1 MIRIVLDA
9 NQFVSALLK
18 HGSNPAQIITLV
30 REDKAKLLMSEEI
43 ISEIND
49 VLLYPKILKRHG
61 KSPEYIAGF
70 VKKLRA
76 VSVLTRA
83 ALKIDAIK
91 DDPSDNKY
99 LECAVEGRAGYIISG
114 DKHLKG
120 LNIFRGIRIVTPAE
134 FLMIVKA
141 QTKPISSS

>member
-1 MIRIVLDA
+1 MIRTVLDA

-18 HGSNPAQIITLV
+18 PGSNPAQIISLI

-43 ISEIND
+43 ISEISN

-70 VKKLRA
+70 IKKLRA
-76 VSVLTRA
+76 VSVMTHA
-83 ALKIDAIK
+83 AVKIDVIK

-99 LECAVEGRAGYIISG
+99 LECAVEGRADYIISG
-114 DKHLKG
+114 DKHLKD
-120 LNIFRGIRIVTPAE
+120 LKVFRGIRIVNPAE

-141 QTKPISSS
+141 QRKE

>member
-18 HGSNPAQIITLV
+18 PGSNPAQIISLI
-30 REDKAKLLMSEEI
+30 REGKAKLLMSEEI
-43 ISEIND
+43 ISEISN

-70 VKKLRA
+70 IKKLRA
-76 VSVLTRA
+76 ISVMTHA
-83 ALKIDAIK
+83 ALKIDVIK

-99 LECAVEGRAGYIISG
+99 LECAVEGRADYIISG
-114 DKHLKG
+114 DKHLKD
-120 LNIFRGIRIVTPAE
+120 LNIFRGIRIVTPAD
-134 FLMIVKA
+134 FLMIVKTQA
-141 QTKPISSS
+141 TRD

>member
-9 NQFVSALLK
+9 NQFISALLK
-18 HGSNPAQIITLV
+18 PGSNPAQIVSLI

-70 VKKLRA
+70 IKKLRA
-76 VSVLTRA
+76 VSVMTHA
-83 ALKIDAIK
+83 ALKIEAIK

-99 LECAVEGRAGYIISG
+99 LECAVEGRADYIISG
-114 DKHLKG
+114 DKHLKD
-120 LNIFRGIRIVTPAE
+120 LNIFRVVRIVTPAE
-134 FLMIVKA
+134 FLTIVKA
-141 QTKPISSS
+141 LTKPI